1 MNLPIFW
8 KKSINNISN
17 NKKIENTYNNF
28 IHEIYEQINALDKK
42 HPYKHGKTPYRITWK
57 DYAINSW
64 KESCKQYLDKITYI
78 FKKYSSISS
87 CETNMSKY
95 SQCEYNKAK
104 YYNLL
109 KNGVYEASVSY
120 YGYFFIKDELSALI
134 DKYNDI
140 YNSKKNEHLKKM
152 QEHCGE
158 KSEETKEKICNINLN
173 KSTDKK
179 NEENTSLPH
188 RIGGKKIITKKT
200 TIKKDTKKPTKKSVK
215 K

>member
-17 NKKIENTYNNF
+17 NKIEHTYNNF

-42 HPYKHGKTPYRITWK
+42 HPYKHGKTPFRIKWL
-57 DYAINSW
+57 DYDINSW

-87 CETNMSKY
+87 CKTNMSKY

-104 YYNLL
+104 YYNMLE
-109 KNGVYEASVSY
+109 NGVYTASVSY
-120 YGYFFIKDELSALI
+120 YGYFFIKDELSTLI
-134 DKYNDI
+134 KKYSDI
-140 YNSKKNEHLKKM
+140 YNSKKNEHLEKM
-152 QEHCGE
+152 KEHCSRE

-173 KSTDKK
+173 KSTEEK
-179 NEENTSLPH
+179 NEKNTSLPH
-188 RIGGKKIITKKT
+188 RIGGKKIIKKT
-200 TIKKDTKKPTKKSVK
+200 TIKKDTKNPKKKSVK